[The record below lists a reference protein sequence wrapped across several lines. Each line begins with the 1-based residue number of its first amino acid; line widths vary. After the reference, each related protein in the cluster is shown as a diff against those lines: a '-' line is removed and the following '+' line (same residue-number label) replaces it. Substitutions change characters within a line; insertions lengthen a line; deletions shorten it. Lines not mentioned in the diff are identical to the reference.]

1 MTLFQKRG
9 FSNLCNDQMT
19 FQLVRSILNIH
30 ENIKVKF
37 PGMEN
42 TSKND

>member
-1 MTLFQKRG
+1 MFYDT
-9 FSNLCNDQMT
+9 FSKKVLCNDQMT

-42 TSKND
+42 TSKN